1 MQEKQKV
8 TLYIPADL
16 HRQLKIQAAVAD
28 APMSTLAEKAIGF
41 YLTHPEVVDQ
51 MDEHGQTYQIHHC
64 PACDTAVV
72 VRDGELAKVGA
83 QPSVLPDIAEDL
95 LLAPASSSSG
105 SDQGEE
111 VLIPC

>member
-8 TLYIPADL
+8 TLYIPPDL

-41 YLTHPEVVDQ
+41 YLTHPEMIDQ
-51 MDEHGQTYQIHHC
+51 MSERGRTHQVHHC

-72 VRDGELAKVGA
+72 MRDGELTKIAA
-83 QPSVLPDIAEDL
+83 QPAVLPDIAEDL
-95 LLAPASSSSG
+95 LLSPASGSG